1 MSDTTVGLA
10 AAHIGGSFGA
20 QIIPLWSMSLKGAGT
35 VAVGAWVP

>member
-10 AAHIGGSFGA
+10 AVHLSGSFGV
-20 QIIPLWSMSLKGAGT
+20 QIIPLRSMPFNGAGT